1 MILCS
6 DEIAILRQ
14 FDIPKRYTEMGR
26 KGGENSS
33 LFLIVFQPIV
43 SCRRKT
49 LIFKGLGGVKASL
62 TPAPPLAKLPCP
74 RSKIEKF
81 TKIVYRNCRK
91 NRNPENKKYIKIW
104 TKK

>member
-1 MILCS
+1 MIT
-6 DEIAILRQ
+6 I
-14 FDIPKRYTEMGR
+14 
-26 KGGENSS
+26 
-33 LFLIVFQPIV
+33 FQRGA
-43 SCRRKT
+43 SRSRKT

-81 TKIVYRNCRK
+81 TKMVVLKSDK